1 LAFKW
6 HYLCQTITNP
16 FDIYMKRFLTLL
28 FIVAASTFA
37 GKLHAQVSTEK
48 PKADTAATESNKK
61 SDAGKVTP
69 TPGSGEG
76 ITIDES
82 GTPKPKHKKQHAAK
96 SADPKRAESKQSAKS
111 DDAAPSPGSSG
122 EIAIDES
129 GSSKPKPKAPRANA
143 PSNEPPNKDTAI
155 TNQVGRPQ

>member
-1 LAFKW
+1 MALSLPNNYKPIR
-6 HYLCQTITNP
+6 Y
-16 FDIYMKRFLTLL
+16 DMKRFLTLL

-48 PKADTAATESNKK
+48 PKADTTATESNKK
-61 SDAGKVTP
+61 SSPKATP
-69 TPGSGEG
+69 AQGSGDG

-82 GTPKPKHKKQHAAK
+82 GTPKPKHKKQHAAR
-96 SADPKRAESKQSAKS
+96 SSDPKKEEAKQSAKS
-111 DDAAPSPGSSG
+111 DDAAPSPASSS

-143 PSNEPPNKDTAI
+143 PANDPPNKDTAI